1 MGKKI
6 IPSASEVREYLE
18 KEDAARK
25 ACIKNGESYVIT
37 GSKFPG
43 ENIWRSKI
51 TLPLLEAAENV
62 GASKEE
68 IWELCRK
75 IAQTTHAPVTK
86 KEYLRMSPFAQK
98 EKTVDAVL
106 KLLDTYIPPFERDY
120 WLDFDIAGYYY
131 CIALISLSDYRKED
145 CEKQLRETTKQF
157 IERDTESKR
166 IPVLMR
172 NMKVLEPIR
181 PSLKAYRECIERK
194 MKNTLVEE

>member
-1 MGKKI
+1 M
-6 IPSASEVREYLE
+6 REYLE

-25 ACIKNGESYVIT
+25 MCIKNGESYVIT
-37 GSKFPG
+37 GSKFLG

-51 TLPLLEAAENV
+51 TLPLLVAAENV

-75 IAQTTHAPVTK
+75 IAQTTHTPVTK

-106 KLLDTYIPPFERDY
+106 KPLETYIPPFERDY

-131 CIALISLSDYRKED
+131 CIALIGSLFLIFCMRKEVAF
-145 CEKQLRETTKQF
+145 LLSFGGITATHRS
-157 IERDTESKR
+157 IWY
-166 IPVLMR
+166 L
-172 NMKVLEPIR
+172 
-181 PSLKAYRECIERK
+181 
-194 MKNTLVEE
+194 